1 MAPETLSSQFMP
13 ASDIWA
19 AGVMA
24 YQLLTGRFPFD
35 DKKNMANPSI
45 TAIW

>member
-1 MAPETLSSQFMP
+1 VEP
-13 ASDIWA
+13 ASDVWA

-35 DKKNMANPSI
+35 DWQNLGAVHTEAPV
-45 TAIW
+45 